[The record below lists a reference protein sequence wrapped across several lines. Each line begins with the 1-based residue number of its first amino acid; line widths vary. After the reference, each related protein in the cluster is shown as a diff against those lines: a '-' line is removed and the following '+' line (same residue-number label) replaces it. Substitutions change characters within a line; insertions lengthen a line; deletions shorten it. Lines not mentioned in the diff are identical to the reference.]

1 MGVGWRRAHIST
13 VIYKSDLLKSNSFL
27 TVTGDQTNRNSI
39 IKRSGTC
46 GIFPFT
52 CTRRHVIVPQSMT
65 AVEATE
71 RLLKGREF
79 VRKRQHLKST
89 TPWNHHLHLVKQI
102 KSCFVTSPLFV
113 FSLSPDWLNLYLKIL
128 EYFLHWKTKTLS
140 NYSMFH
146 LQFRSHLAIDHPF
159 SGFCAI
165 GWFLWTIA

>member
-1 MGVGWRRAHIST
+1 M
-13 VIYKSDLLKSNSFL
+13 
-27 TVTGDQTNRNSI
+27 TGDQTNRNSI

-89 TPWNHHLHLVKQI
+89 TPW
-102 KSCFVTSPLFV
+102 KSSPALSKTNQVLFCNKPLFV
-113 FSLSPDWLNLYLKIL
+113 FSLSPDWLNLYSQNSRVLFYTGKLKLCQTTVCFICNLDLIL
-128 EYFLHWKTKTLS
+128 PLIILSVDFVQSGGSCEQLH
-140 NYSMFH
+140 N
-146 LQFRSHLAIDHPF
+146 
-159 SGFCAI
+159 
-165 GWFLWTIA
+165 TISLILTQVL